1 MPNTHKTE
9 NAARLVILAG
19 IGAMA
24 GAASFTH
31 MHDWTMANVPAG
43 TGDWFG
49 WANAMASELTPTVAV
64 LDIRRRRRNN
74 TSARFPTMV
83 LVASVGLSLAAQ
95 FARAK
100 PSVSGWLLAA
110 IPAVAFIVLTKMVL
124 TGAGKDA
131 GEPLQ
136 DNDNA
141 TVSERDTSMPET
153 PAQPVPVPVAV
164 APDLVSTSAGLP
176 ATSPTPAAAPTTSAE
191 VPTVPA
197 AVPSRP
203 AMARVVVPTRPVARV
218 NGSAAEV
225 SA

>member
-1 MPNTHKTE
+1 MPNTHRAE

-64 LDIRRRRRNN
+64 LDIRRRRRAGS
-74 TSARFPTMV
+74 SARFPTMV

-110 IPAVAFIVLTKMVL
+110 VPAVAFIVLTKMVL
-124 TGAGKDA
+124 TGAAKGRL
-131 GEPLQ
+131 EPLQ
-136 DNDNA
+136 ENE
-141 TVSERDTSMPET
+141 TEPEKT
-153 PAQPVPVPVAV
+153 ARETAPAVPVRVT
-164 APDLVSTSAGLP
+164 PDPTSAPMAP
-176 ATSPTPAAAPTTSAE
+176 APAAPADPTTASAT
-191 VPTVPA
+191 PTVPA
-197 AVPSRP
+197 TPPATPAARP
-203 AMARVVVPTRPVARV
+203 AMARVVVPSRPVARV
-218 NGSAAEV
+218 NGTTAEV

>member
-1 MPNTHKTE
+1 MSHAHKAE

-64 LDIRRRRRNN
+64 LDVRRRRRNG
-74 TSARFPTMV
+74 TSVRFPTAV

-95 FARAK
+95 FARAT

-110 IPAVAFIVLTKMVL
+110 VPAIAFIVLTKMVL
-124 TGAGKDA
+124 TGPSSKTES
-131 GEPLQ
+131 EPLQ
-136 DNDNA
+136 DNESDSA
-141 TVSERDTSMPET
+141 PVTVDADASTLPTDAPFAPESPAVVTVQDPAPSLT
-153 PAQPVPVPVAV
+153 PAPALSRPLVARVV
-164 APDLVSTSAGLP
+164 A
-176 ATSPTPAAAPTTSAE
+176 
-191 VPTVPA
+191 
-197 AVPSRP
+197 PSRP
-203 AMARVVVPTRPVARV
+203 AARV
-218 NGSAAEV
+218 NGSAREV
-225 SA
+225 PSV